1 MAKEYAKSFYHSKEW
16 QACREAYVQKRIKED
31 GGRCERCGAV
41 IGHEVHHIE
50 PITLATITDP
60 RVTLNHDNLQLLCRD
75 CHFAVHRA
83 MILAAH
89 QQDAPVHVLQRG
101 CYVDDDGQLHNQ
113 ARHIVNG
120 APGSG
125 RHEYVARH
133 RHPLDLVVDLDALR
147 YATGWTG
154 NRKDNNLLAFSIR
167 LRDWI
172 YEQIEEQAHQQD
184 TQAEGQDIDCRNVW
198 IIIAEPNKGK
208 RQELAERLG
217 ADLIEMNSTPE
228 DCRERIRRER
238 RRNETFEIALS
249 EKFFE
254 RYQR

>member
-1 MAKEYAKSFYHSKEW
+1 MAKEYAKRFYHSKEW
-16 QACREAYVQKRIKED
+16 QACRESYVQKRIKED

-101 CYVDDDGQLHNQ
+101 CYVDDDGQIHNQ

-120 APGSG
+120 SPGSG
-125 RHEYVARH
+125 TA
-133 RHPLDLVVDLDALR
+133 AQ
-147 YATGWTG
+147 T
-154 NRKDNNLLAFSIR
+154 
-167 LRDWI
+167 
-172 YEQIEEQAHQQD
+172 
-184 TQAEGQDIDCRNVW
+184 
-198 IIIAEPNKGK
+198 EP
-208 RQELAERLG
+208 
-217 ADLIEMNSTPE
+217 
-228 DCRERIRRER
+228 
-238 RRNETFEIALS
+238 
-249 EKFFE
+249 
-254 RYQR
+254 